1 MMISAVLDI
10 LDQRATRIRKVSVVD
25 PEQACATSTQDRYY
39 VSVTGDAQRGRIENT
54 PEIDAARHSLVKFDP
69 VCIVTI
75 QRGYEE
81 FRRTLE
87 KAMMPPPPPG
97 LDVIE

>member
-1 MMISAVLDI
+1 MISAVLDI
-10 LDQRATRIRKVSVVD
+10 LDQRMAQITKVSKAERD
-25 PEQACATSTQDRYY
+25 QAGAASTKDRYY
-39 VSVTGDAQRGRIENT
+39 SYVTGDSQRGQTEII
-54 PEIDAARHSLVKFDP
+54 PEIETARHSLPTFDP